1 MGPMING
8 QEPGNGPA
16 EGSVDLLMQPLP
28 TE

>member
-1 MGPMING
+1 MING